1 MSEVTETLL
10 GMALRSPIYL
20 DTETL
25 LSQAEYYDI
34 DVPRQ
39 AEITEK
45 TVQKRTGGGK
55 AGMGGFALEG
65 SKGTDVEFQSTYTL
79 APKQKA
85 TFSKVIDAL
94 INEAGAVKVDPDSET
109 PLCRD
114 DLVQIE
120 GTTRITAASLAG
132 KMFYILRRLMD
143 NVAVDLDSLRDL
155 DVNTL
160 PLAEQFQ
167 QVYLRNELLPI
178 PILLELTGSNLP
190 QKVYIN
196 VPPDHFLGEASAN
209 RIEGEL
215 RVLGSISR
223 LIPGGNDGYLSA
235 EQWLLHDWEH
245 MMRRFLMTQVDDQV
259 RELVS
264 HFNLDLPAEDVH
276 AHIAGPAII
285 VDAIGI
291 Y

>member
-1 MSEVTETLL
+1 
-10 GMALRSPIYL
+10 MALRSPIYL

-25 LSQAEYYDI
+25 LSQAEYYELDI
-34 DVPRQ
+34 PRQ
-39 AEITEK
+39 AEIVEK
-45 TVQKRTGGGK
+45 SIRRQTGGGK

-65 SKGTDVEFQSTYTL
+65 SKGTDVEFQSTYSL
-79 APKQKA
+79 EPKQKA
-85 TFSKVIDAL
+85 TFSKLIDAL
-94 INEAGAVKVDPDSET
+94 INDAGAVKVDPDGET
-109 PLCRD
+109 PLVRD

-120 GTTRITAASLAG
+120 GKTRITAASLAG
-132 KMFYILRRLMD
+132 KMFFILRRLMD
-143 NVAVDLDSLRDL
+143 TVEADLDSLRNLEVADL
-155 DVNTL
+155 
-160 PLAEQFQ
+160 PFAEQLQ

-209 RIEGEL
+209 RVEGEI
-215 RVLGSISR
+215 RVLGSISG
-223 LIPGGNDGYLSA
+223 LIPGGGDGYFSA

-245 MMRRFLMTQVDDQV
+245 MMRRFMMLDVDDHV

-264 HFNLDLPAEDVH
+264 HFNLDLPTEDVH
-276 AHIAGPAII
+276 SYIAGPAII
-285 VDAIGI
+285 VDAIGL

>member
-1 MSEVTETLL
+1 
-10 GMALRSPIYL
+10 MALRSPIYL

-155 DVNTL
+155 DVNNL

-223 LIPGGNDGYLSA
+223 LIPGGSDGYLSA
-235 EQWLLHDWEH
+235 EHWLLHDWEH

>member
-1 MSEVTETLL
+1 
-10 GMALRSPIYL
+10 
-20 DTETL
+20 
-25 LSQAEYYDI
+25 
-34 DVPRQ
+34 
-39 AEITEK
+39 
-45 TVQKRTGGGK
+45 
-55 AGMGGFALEG
+55 
-65 SKGTDVEFQSTYTL
+65 
-79 APKQKA
+79 
-85 TFSKVIDAL
+85 
-94 INEAGAVKVDPDSET
+94 
-109 PLCRD
+109 
-114 DLVQIE
+114 
-120 GTTRITAASLAG
+120 
-132 KMFYILRRLMD
+132 MD

-155 DVNTL
+155 DVNSL
-160 PLAEQFQ
+160 PFAEQFQ

-223 LIPGGNDGYLSA
+223 LIPGGSDGYLSA

-264 HFNLDLPAEDVH
+264 HFNLDLPAEDVQ

>member
-1 MSEVTETLL
+1 
-10 GMALRSPIYL
+10 MALRSPIYL

-34 DVPRQ
+34 EIPRQ
-39 AEITEK
+39 AEIIEK
-45 TVQKRTGGGK
+45 TVRKQTGGGK

-65 SKGTDVEFQSTYTL
+65 SRGTDVEFQSTYSL

-94 INEAGAVKVDPDSET
+94 INDARAVKVDPDGET
-109 PLCRD
+109 ALVRD

-132 KMFYILRRLMD
+132 KMFFILRRLMD
-143 NVAVDLDSLRDL
+143 AAGADLDSLRNL
-155 DVNTL
+155 DANNL

-167 QVYLRNELLPI
+167 QVFLRNELLPI

-215 RVLGSISR
+215 RILGSVSR
-223 LIPGGNDGYLSA
+223 LIPGGGDGYLSA

-245 MMRRFLMTQVDDQV
+245 MMRRLLMTEVDGHV

-264 HFNLDLPAEDVH
+264 HFNLSLPAEDVH
-276 AHIAGPAII
+276 AHIAGPAIV